1 MPFAIHYLRP
11 PLLPPLNPPRLPPLN
26 PPRLPPLK
34 PLLREGVLNEA
45 EDDEREGVLGGEKER
60 EELLLMLRLLRLPER
75 VVRVL

>member
-11 PLLPPLNPPRLPPLN
+11 PLLPPLNPPPLN

-34 PLLREGVLNEA
+34 PLPRDGVLNED
-45 EDDEREGVLGGEKER
+45 EDDEREGVLGVENER
-60 EELLLMLRLLRLPER
+60 EALLLMLRLTWPAER